1 MESIIK
7 WRTGVPRESG
17 VYLITYR
24 NLYETTIIGVNDDG
38 SFIEQNNY
46 HIGIGTSYF
55 GDGMWH
61 NYDSGDGGCT
71 VIAWCPLNEI
81 EPYKE

>member
-7 WRTGVPRESG
+7 WQTGEPNEDCGCIVT
-17 VYLITYR
+17 L
-24 NLYETTIIGVNDDG
+24 NDG
-38 SFIEQNNY
+38 SIVVV
-46 HIGIGTSYF
+46 SYSTTYQWYF
-55 GDGMWH
+55 YTGR
-61 NYDSGDGGCT
+61 